1 MPRIDNTKFY
11 HAALKKYGVSAEGVN
26 WNSEH
31 SQIKRF
37 EIIYKL
43 LKTDLSKNTVA
54 DAGCGFGD
62 FYLYLKEQK
71 EIFSYIGV
79 DIVLE
84 NIEIAKERTNQ
95 KILQKDILTDSLPKA
110 DFYIASGSMNIMNR
124 FETWLFIRRCFDYSK
139 KGFIFNLLKGREQK
153 GSFNYFLPREIRH
166 FAKNLPC
173 EVTIIEGYLD
183 NDFTVYLKRV

>member
-1 MPRIDNTKFY
+1 MPRIDNDRFY
-11 HAALKKYGVSAEGVN
+11 KASLKKYGVNAKGVN
-26 WNSEH
+26 WNSQY

-37 EIIYKL
+37 EIIYNL
-43 LKTDLSKNTVA
+43 LKPDFPKNTIV

-62 FYLYLKEQK
+62 FYLYLKEREK
-71 EIFSYIGV
+71 NFRYIGL
-79 DIVLE
+79 DILFE

-95 KILQKDILTDSLPKA
+95 KIVQKDILSESIPKA

-124 FETWLFIRRCFDYSK
+124 FETWLFIRRCFDHSK

-153 GSFNYFLPREIRH
+153 GAFNYFLPREIKK

-173 EVTIIEGYLD
+173 KIEIVEGYLD
-183 NDFTVYLKRV
+183 NDFTIYLKRV

>member
-1 MPRIDNTKFY
+1 MPRINNDRFY
-11 HAALKKYGVSAEGVN
+11 QSALKKYGVSAEGVN
-26 WNSEH
+26 WNSKY

-37 EIIYKL
+37 EIIYTLIQKEPS
-43 LKTDLSKNTVA
+43 KTTIV

-62 FYLYLKEQK
+62 FYLYVKEQEK
-71 EIFSYIGV
+71 NFGYIGI

-84 NIEIAKERTNQ
+84 NIAIAKERTNQ
-95 KILQKDILTDSLPKA
+95 KILHKDIITDSLPRA
-110 DFYIASGSMNIMNR
+110 DFYIASGSMNILNR

-153 GSFNYFLPREIRH
+153 GSFNYFLPKEIKK

-173 EVTIIEGYLD
+173 EIKIIEGYLE
-183 NDFTVYLKRV
+183 NDFTVYLKKI